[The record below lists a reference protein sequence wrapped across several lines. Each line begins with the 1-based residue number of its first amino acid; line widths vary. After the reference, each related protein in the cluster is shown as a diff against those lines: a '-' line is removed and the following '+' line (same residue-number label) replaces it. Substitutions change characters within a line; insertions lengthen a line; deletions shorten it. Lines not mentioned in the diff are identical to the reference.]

1 MTRPPGSGSVSLSL
15 LPAIESLKD
24 AFLRKFSC
32 PPDHFER
39 RLLRA
44 TLYPH
49 ARWLTLFGGYRSERF
64 TVDRALLNYCG
75 RLCSLKEIDGELR
88 EYAGM
93 RENRQFSRRALCLRV
108 SGRRLR
114 RVAALCFAPET
125 GQPAGAT
132 DKISAHPC

>member
-1 MTRPPGSGSVSLSL
+1 MTRCPGSGSISRSL

-49 ARWLTLFGGYRSERF
+49 ARWLALFGGYRTECF
-64 TVDRALLNYCG
+64 TVDRALLNYCS
-75 RLCSLKEIDGELR
+75 RLCSLKEIDVELR

-93 RENRQFSRRALCLRV
+93 RENRRFSRRALCLRV

-114 RVAALCFAPET
+114 RVAAICFAPET
-125 GQPAGAT
+125 EQPTDAT
-132 DKISAHPC
+132 AKISTGPC